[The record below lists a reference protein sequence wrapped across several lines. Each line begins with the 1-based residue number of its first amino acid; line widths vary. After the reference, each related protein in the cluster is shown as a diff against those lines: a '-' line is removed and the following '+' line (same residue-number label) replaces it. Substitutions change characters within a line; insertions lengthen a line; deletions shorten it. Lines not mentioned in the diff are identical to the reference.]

1 MELISLEEVLLMLVM
16 TTSTTPPSH
25 FAYEYCIVFRPIW
38 VDADT
43 LLHWEKNTLHERV
56 VLLLLHSLP

>member
-1 MELISLEEVLLMLVM
+1 MEEVLLMLVM
-16 TTSTTPPSH
+16 TTSTSPPSH
-25 FAYEYCIVFRPIW
+25 FAAYKYCIVFRPIS

-56 VLLLLHSLP
+56 VFLLLQSLP